1 MTKLVVSISGLQ
13 GSGKDTVASYL
24 LKIFQGKRLVFAEP
38 VKDVVAA
45 LFNYDRFKLEGLNK
59 QDRRWRE
66 SNDIWWSRVLKI
78 PGFSP
83 RKAMT
88 YIGTDIIR
96 RYFCDK
102 IYVYN
107 LLSKLDNSEHQLYII
122 TDTRHHIEFDALE
135 HVNNYLINGE
145 AAVIKV
151 LVRKPDTPEWQN
163 SAIKYNKATPFFKK
177 LYQTFWKFSR
187 KPNIINKGIHS
198 SEYEHVSEQYEVVIE
213 NDGTLLDLYA
223 KVDNQL
229 VQDIES
235 FLTLTN
241 NLLSEGEE
249 NELSTN

>member
-1 MTKLVVSISGLQ
+1 MTKLVISISGLQ

-24 LKIFQGKRLVFAEP
+24 LQRFQGKRLVFAEP

-66 SNDIWWSRVLKI
+66 TSDVWWSKILKI
-78 PGFSP
+78 PNFTP

-88 YIGTDIIR
+88 YIGTDILR

-102 IYVYN
+102 IHVYN

-135 HVNNYLINGE
+135 HINHYLIHDE
-145 AAVIKV
+145 AVVIKV
-151 LVRKPDTPEWQN
+151 LVRKPDIPEWQE
-163 SAIKYNKATPFFKK
+163 SAIRYNNATSFFKNI
-177 LYQTFWKFSR
+177 YQFFWKYSR
-187 KPNIINKGIHS
+187 KANIINKNIHS
-198 SEYEHVSEQYEVVIE
+198 SEYEHVSEQYEVIIE
-213 NDGTLLDLYA
+213 NDGTLLDLYT

-241 NLLSEGEE
+241 NLLSEGEQ
-249 NELSTN
+249 NELPTN